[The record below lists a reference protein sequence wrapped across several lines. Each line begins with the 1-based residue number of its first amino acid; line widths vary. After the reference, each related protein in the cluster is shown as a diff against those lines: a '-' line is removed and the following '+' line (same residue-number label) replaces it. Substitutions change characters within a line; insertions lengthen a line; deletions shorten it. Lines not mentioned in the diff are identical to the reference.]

1 MTREDIEAFIEG
13 ELPDQDVLLADGLDD
28 AFLGLASDDDPP
40 VAVYSIQKSIEIFKS
55 QGMNRAEEWEN
66 FRINVQRALGS
77 EDYPLFIETPED

>member
-55 QGMNRAEEWEN
+55 QGMNRAEAWEN

-77 EDYPLFIETPED
+77 EDYPLFIDTPED